1 MVPTSTSVVVL
12 RVGARL
18 QLRCTDHVLSWSKDG
33 VRLRD
38 GFKYSI
44 GASMLTVRHTGTRI
58 ALSLSLSLSL
68 SLCVCV
74 SLSLCLFLC
83 LSVSLSI
90 YLSLE
95 LVASRYSSSSHIQ
108 NRV

>member
-68 SLCVCV
+68 SLCV

-108 NRV
+108 NCF